1 MTVSARREAVRV
13 MQGHGI
19 SERRACRHLG
29 ISASVLRYV
38 PRPDRNVELR
48 QKVVALA
55 QEHRRHGYR
64 MIHWLLVTQGQR
76 VNHKRVYR
84 LYRQEDL
91 SVRRRRRKLRAQSER
106 VPLTRPLEPNEI
118 WSMDFVM
125 DQLAD
130 GRRLKCL
137 TVLDD
142 CSKESVAIAA
152 DTSIPGGYVTR
163 VLDAIAPQRGLPKA
177 IRVDNGPEFRS
188 KAMAVWAYRNSVTL
202 RFIQPGK
209 PIQNAYIESFNGRFR
224 DECLNEHWFTS
235 MAHARAEIS
244 RWRSYYNERRPH
256 SALGYV
262 PPAQFAAMLRAR
274 EPGASQSVI

>member
-1 MTVSARREAVRV
+1 